1 MRLYLPILFITIL
14 SLASACSAS
23 PAPSEAPAQPEAAT
37 VAPAEEN
44 TAVEEPAVE
53 EPAAEV
59 DSTQPSNEETTPV
72 QTQAKLNLNEATRE
86 EFLTLPDVGNRMV
99 REFLEY
105 RPYISIQQFRREIG
119 KYVDEAQVAAYEE
132 SLFVPIRVNDSDE
145 ATLQQLPGVD
155 ESVSSLLVEGRP
167 YADSAA
173 FLDELS
179 NYVSEEQLA
188 LARSYL
194 AAE

>member
-37 VAPAEEN
+37 GAPAEEN

>member
-1 MRLYLPILFITIL
+1 MRLYLPILFMTIL

-37 VAPAEEN
+37 GAPAEEN
-44 TAVEEPAVE
+44 TAVE

-59 DSTQPSNEETTPV
+59 DSTQPGNEETTPV

-86 EFLTLPDVGNRMV
+86 DFLTLPDVGNRMV

-155 ESVSSLLVEGRP
+155 ESVLSLLVEGRP